1 MNRNLP
7 LLSAFFLGTIFLT
20 ASCDK
25 EAEAPKPIPTEEYQ
39 AISDPNSFLSTS
51 EVEEINFAGIIYS
64 FQHGSNNQIEN
75 VEESFSF
82 EEEEEGIP
90 FTTDLVSN
98 YDLIYTD
105 NRLSAIDVETEVTI
119 SVTMDGET
127 EVVANESESY
137 SIAVQYNSSKL
148 LTSLTETHTEGDF
161 VLKIERDYNSEN
173 KLIKE
178 THFEDGEE
186 VEHRT
191 FEWSGFNV
199 SSEDLFTQDAGSNE
213 RKIRARSAL
222 RKKQAFAIGNRN
234 TAQARIMAE
243 ENSYSDFD
251 DKINP
256 LNVLSLFGFSNGLF
270 ISNNNPGSV
279 TFQDSESE
287 ESVEIDHTYDNQ
299 GRPTQYSV
307 TDPEEGPI
315 TIEVEYKN

>member
-1 MNRNLP
+1 MNRHLP
-7 LLSAFFLGTIFLT
+7 LMSAILLGTLFLT
-20 ASCDK
+20 VSCDK
-25 EAEAPKPIPTEEYQ
+25 ESEAPKPTPTEEYQ

-51 EVEEINFAGIIYS
+51 EVAEINFAGIIYS
-64 FQHGSNNQIEN
+64 FEHGNNMIEN

-137 SIAVQYNSSKL
+137 SIAVEYNSNKL
-148 LTSLTETHTEGDF
+148 LTSLTETHTEGDY
-161 VLKIERDYNSEN
+161 VLKMEREYNSDN

-178 THFEDGEE
+178 TQLEDGEE
-186 VEHRT
+186 IQRRT

-199 SSEDLFTQDAGSNE
+199 SSEDIFTQDAGSNE
-213 RKIRARSAL
+213 RKIRARAAL
-222 RKKQAFAIGNRN
+222 RKKLALATGNEN
-234 TAQARIMAE
+234 SIQARVMAD
-243 ENSYSDFD
+243 ENSYADFD

-270 ISNNNPGSV
+270 ISNNNPGRVNSL
-279 TFQDSESE
+279 DGESE
-287 ESVEIDHTYDNQ
+287 ESVEIEHTYDNQ
-299 GRPTQYSV
+299 GRPIQYSV

-315 TIEVEYKN
+315 TIDVEYHN